1 MAITIID
8 SPQDLS
14 PAYNANYW
22 YIDSTSKTELGYRYI
37 LNLVDVA
44 TTESIGTYSLRPI
57 PTTLY
62 GEVDVS
68 KLVQTLLGIDFQ
80 PSEQF
85 YKAELHEGIYR
96 IDIDEEYF
104 VNIAIVGYG
113 FAGSANWSNH
123 GDPSINPNGLAR
135 TRITHSAE
143 PPYVAG
149 DIINVVQ
156 TIGVNNRPELEGI
169 QTVLDVE
176 QIAGVWSTILSLPWI
191 GLGSGSNAGASS
203 YADGKKTIVSGIS
216 STNKTVFRGALPFK
230 TYNAY
235 DYTGYEL
242 NGATKKLL
250 TTLPS
255 DVRISRRNATWLAGY
270 FLSTQNRVVFNIGG
284 TLYRYNLGAIQG
296 LINFNILPSD
306 DNITDVFSG
315 SWGAFGGG
323 LDLSSV
329 ESYTVQIKTVDDT
342 VLSEEITINLYS
354 ECDYFDKL
362 DVCFLDRLGSWVTIP
377 FYKALRIN
385 SDVERSTYR
394 KKYGG
399 LVGGVWTY
407 NTTDS
412 GEEIYTIK
420 EDLTYSISTGQL
432 SEVEAGY
439 MKELLSTPKAFVKI
453 NTEDWQAINIQTT
466 SLALPKKRTDRE
478 RKVQLDFRMS
488 VQDEING

>member
-8 SPQDLS
+8 EPQDLS

-22 YIDSTSKTELGYRYI
+22 YIDSTNKTELGYRYI
-37 LNLVDVA
+37 VNVVDVD
-44 TTESIGTYSLRPI
+44 TIDTLGSYSLRPI

-62 GEVDVS
+62 GEVDVA
-68 KLVQTLLGIDFQ
+68 KLVQTILGIDFQ
-80 PSEQF
+80 PSAQF
-85 YKAELHEGIYR
+85 YKATEHEGTYR

-104 VNIAIVGYG
+104 VNVAIVGYG

-123 GDPSINPNGLAR
+123 GDPAINPNGLAR

-149 DIINVVQ
+149 DVINITQ
-156 TIGVNNRPELEGI
+156 TLGVNNRPELEGI

-176 QIAGVWSTILSLPWI
+176 NIAGTWSTILSLPWI
-191 GLGSGSNAGASS
+191 GGGSGANAGVSS
-203 YADGKKTIVSGIS
+203 YADGKKTIVAGIS
-216 STNKTVFRGALPFK
+216 STNKVVYRGAFSFQDFR
-230 TYNAY
+230 TYDHTNY
-235 DYTGYEL
+235 QL
-242 NGATKKLL
+242 NSDTKKLL
-250 TTLPS
+250 TTLPQS
-255 DVRISRRNATWLAGY
+255 FRISRENPTWLAGY

-315 SWGAFGGG
+315 SWVAFGGG
-323 LDLSSV
+323 LDLSTV
-329 ESYTVQIKTVDDT
+329 ESYTVQIQVSDGTP
-342 VLSEEITINLYS
+342 LSEEITVNLYS
-354 ECDYFDKL
+354 ECDYFDKV
-362 DVCFLDRLGSWVTIP
+362 DVCFMDRLGSWVTIP

-385 SDVERSTYR
+385 SEVERKTYR

-399 LVGGVWTY
+399 LVSGAWTY
-407 NTTDS
+407 SSTDS
-412 GEEIYTIK
+412 GQESYSTTEN
-420 EDLTYSISTGQL
+420 LTYSINTGQL
-432 SEVEAGY
+432 SEIEAGY

-453 NTEDWQAINIQTT
+453 NADEWQAINIIT
-466 SLALPKKRTDRE
+466 SSLSLPKKRTDRE
-478 RKVQLDFRMS
+478 RKAQIEFRMS